1 VIHEVM
7 VFAGVFAVSAV
18 APGADT
24 MLILAR
30 SLAGGPR
37 AAAALAAGIT
47 IAKLVMLT
55 GAAAG
60 VSAAAATLGTMFVVL
75 KIAGAAYLVWLGI
88 RMWRRRL
95 PAAAPLGGTSTK
107 VGPVRAAATGV
118 ALGLSNPQAI
128 VFYVALLPAVITP
141 GTGAGV
147 YVVLA
152 VVLCVVM
159 AAVSAVYIALGS
171 RARRTANSP
180 TARRRANR
188 VAGSLLVTSGVL
200 VAIR

>member
-1 VIHEVM
+1 MIHQALL
-7 VFAGVFAVSAV
+7 FAGIFAMSAA
-18 APGADT
+18 APGPDT

-37 AAAALAAGIT
+37 AAAPLAAGIT

-55 GAAAG
+55 AAAAG

-75 KIAGAAYLVWLGI
+75 KIAGAAYLVWLGLKT
-88 RMWRRRL
+88 WRRRL
-95 PAAAPLGGTSTK
+95 PAAAPLGGASTK

-128 VFYVALLPAVITP
+128 VFYVALLPAVTP
-141 GTGAGV
+141 GGGAGL

-159 AAVSAVYIALGS
+159 AAVSAVYIVLGS
-171 RARRTANSP
+171 RALRTAVSP
-180 TARRRANR
+180 TARLRANR
-188 VAGSLLVTSGVL
+188 VAGGLLISSGVL

>member
-1 VIHEVM
+1 M

>member
-7 VFAGVFAVSAV
+7 VFAGVFAVSAA

-37 AAAALAAGIT
+37 AAAPLAAGIT

-55 GAAAG
+55 AAAAG
-60 VSAAAATLGTMFVVL
+60 VSAATATLGTMFVVL

-88 RMWRRRL
+88 RMWRRRS
-95 PAAAPLGGTSTK
+95 PAEAPPVGASTK
-107 VGPVRAAATGV
+107 VGPSRAAATGI

-141 GTGAGV
+141 GTDASV

-159 AAVSAVYIALGS
+159 AAVSAVYITLGS

-188 VAGSLLVTSGVL
+188 VAGSLLITSGVL